1 MWGPLISARWRSFS
15 RQRGSV
21 ASLLGSS
28 RAGLVVLLALCALAG
43 CKQNQSTEQP
53 SVSDL
58 LSQLMNRSLAPT
70 AQGSAPVAKPEPIR
84 IKPGGDTGGD
94 AQKQVYFGAETAVA
108 PAPVAANAE
117 VEPAGEDVRINFE
130 NAPLRD
136 VVRLIMTDTLHLN
149 YVIDPRVQ
157 GNVTIATVNPIS
169 RANLLAMLETIL
181 RMNGGALAR
190 DPTGYRIVPAAEA
203 VGPAVVAPLGDVK
216 EPLPAGYGLSI
227 IPLRYISAQNIGDLL
242 GPLKNLPGLVRI
254 DTARNLLIVAGERNE
269 RQYLID
275 TVRSFDVDWLHNKSV
290 GIFPLKH
297 ADPASVI
304 AELETMLGG
313 GLAASGS
320 AAEQAAAQATAAV
333 PEGTP
338 PAPVVAAA
346 AAPPL
351 KGVVK
356 LLPIVRLNAVLV
368 VSQNPEMLREIDQ
381 WIARLD
387 RDSAAGA
394 SLYVYYLKNGKAAN
408 IARMLNQVFGLPSA
422 RTEEPSGRVAPGST
436 PVAVGGPSGTSAL
449 ASTGVGGLSSTGL
462 GGMGGLGSVNQ
473 PAGPT
478 AARRAASASA
488 IEGSF
493 GAGAPA
499 TPAFAGVRVIPDEVG
514 NALLILA
521 LPDTYKMI
529 EAAIRQI
536 DVPALQ
542 VLIEATIAEVTLNNE
557 LSYGLQFYLSHLNVA
572 GTQAATILTEQSAL
586 GIASD
591 LPGFSFILGKKGP
604 GIILDALSS
613 KTNVNVISSPHLV
626 VQDNQEARLQVGD
639 VVPVTVQQAV
649 STAESNAPIV
659 NSIQY
664 INTGVILHVTPR
676 VNVGGMV
683 SLDVEQE
690 VSSVSSNAA
699 TGTLT
704 PTISERRIDSTVS
717 IESGQTIVL
726 GGLISDTRTATKSG
740 IPVVS
745 DIPLVGALAGVTDNQ
760 VAKTELI
767 VFITPHVIRDSG
779 EARGV
784 SEELRAK
791 ILGATPQAPQAP
803 QGP

>member
-1 MWGPLISARWRSFS
+1 M
-15 RQRGSV
+15 
-21 ASLLGSS
+21 
-28 RAGLVVLLALCALAG
+28 LLAVSALAA
-43 CKQNQSTEQP
+43 CQQNQSPQP
-53 SVSDL
+53 QSVGDL
-58 LSQLMNRSLAPT
+58 LSQLMNRSLAPP
-70 AQGSAPVAKPEPIR
+70 AEGPAAVAKPEPIR

-108 PAPVAANAE
+108 PAREAANAE
-117 VEPAGEDVRINFE
+117 VEPEGEDLRINFE

-181 RMNGGALAR
+181 RMNGGALVR
-190 DPTGYRIVPAAEA
+190 DPTGYRIVPAGEA
-203 VGPAVVAPLGDVK
+203 VGPAAVAPLGGLE

-227 IPLRYISAQNIGDLL
+227 IPLRFISAQNIGEIL
-242 GPLKNLPGLVRI
+242 GPLKSLPGLVRI
-254 DTARNLLIVAGERNE
+254 DTARNLLIVAGNRNE

-297 ADPASVI
+297 ADPASII

-313 GLAASGS
+313 GLAANAST
-320 AAEQAAAQATAAV
+320 AEQAAQAVAAAAA

-338 PAPVVAAA
+338 PAAAVAPAA
-346 AAPPL
+346 GAAPPL
-351 KGVVK
+351 KDVVK

-368 VSQNPEMLREIDQ
+368 VSQSPEMLREIDQ

-408 IARMLNQVFGLPSA
+408 IARMLNQVFGLASA
-422 RTEEPSGRVAPGST
+422 RTDEPSGRVAPGST
-436 PVAVGGPSGTSAL
+436 PVAVGGPGNTSTL

-462 GGMGGLGSVNQ
+462 GGIGGLGSVNQ
-473 PAGPT
+473 PAGPG
-478 AARRAASASA
+478 ARRAASASA
-488 IEGSF
+488 IEGSS
-493 GAGAPA
+493 GAGAPV

-591 LPGFSFILGKKGP
+591 LPGFSFLLGKKGP

-690 VSSVSSNAA
+690 VSSVSASAA

-726 GGLISDTRTATKSG
+726 GGLISDTRTASKSG
-740 IPVVS
+740 IPVIS
-745 DIPLVGALAGVTDNQ
+745 DIPLVGALGGVTDNS

-779 EARGV
+779 EARSV

-791 ILGATPQAPQAP
+791 ILGATPKGQ
-803 QGP
+803 

>member
-1 MWGPLISARWRSFS
+1 MWGPLISARWRSFLPQCRPVAPLLRS
-15 RQRGSV
+15 PR
-21 ASLLGSS
+21 ASLT
-28 RAGLVVLLALCALAG
+28 VLLAFCALAG
-43 CKQNQSTEQP
+43 CKQTSSSEQP
-53 SVSDL
+53 SVGDL
-58 LSQLMNRSLAPT
+58 LSQLMNRSLAPP
-70 AQGSAPVAKPEPIR
+70 AEAPAAVNKPEPIR

-94 AQKQVYFGAETAVA
+94 AQKQVYYGAGTAVA
-108 PAPVAANAE
+108 PSPQPATAE
-117 VEPAGEDVRINFE
+117 VAPAGEDVRINFE

-157 GNVTIATVNPIS
+157 GSVTIATVNPIS

-181 RMNGGALAR
+181 RMNGGALVADR
-190 DPTGYRIVPAAEA
+190 TGYRIVPAGEA
-203 VGPAVVAPLGDVK
+203 LGPAAVTPLGDLK

-227 IPLRYISAQNIGDLL
+227 IPLRYISAQNIGEIL
-242 GPLKNLPGLVRI
+242 GPLKSLPGLVRI

-275 TVRSFDVDWLHNKSV
+275 TVRSFDVDWLRDKSV

-313 GLAASGS
+313 GLAAGAS
-320 AAEQAAAQATAAV
+320 AAVQAAAQAAA

-338 PAPVVAAA
+338 PPTVVAAGS
-346 AAPPL
+346 APPL

-387 RDSAAGA
+387 RDSSAGA
-394 SLYVYYLKNGKAAN
+394 SLYVYYLKNGKAAD

-422 RTEEPSGRVAPGST
+422 RTGEPSGRVAPGLA
-436 PVAVGGPSGTSAL
+436 PVAVGGAGNTSAL
-449 ASTGVGGLSSTGL
+449 ASTGVGGMASTGL
-462 GGMGGLGSVNQ
+462 SSVGGLGSVNQ
-473 PAGPT
+473 PAGP
-478 AARRAASASA
+478 AAPRRAASASA
-488 IEGSF
+488 IEGST
-493 GAGAPA
+493 GVGGPTAPG
-499 TPAFAGVRVIPDEVG
+499 FAGVRVIPDEVG

-557 LSYGLQFYLSHLNVA
+557 LRYGLQFYLSHLNVA
-572 GTQAATILTEQSAL
+572 SSQASTILTTGSTL

-591 LPGFSFILGKKGP
+591 LPGFSFLLGKKGP

-676 VNVGGMV
+676 INVGGMV

-690 VSSVSSNAA
+690 VSSVSTSAS

-704 PTISERRIDSTVS
+704 PTISERRIDSTVT
-717 IESGQTIVL
+717 IETGQTIVL
-726 GGLISDTRTATKSG
+726 GGLISDSRTGTKSG
-740 IPVVS
+740 IPLIS
-745 DIPLVGALAGVTDNQ
+745 DIPLVGAAAGVTDNT

-767 VFITPHVIRDSG
+767 VFITPHVIRNSS
-779 EARGV
+779 EAQGV

-791 ILGATPQAPQAP
+791 ILGATPRAQ
-803 QGP
+803 

>member
-1 MWGPLISARWRSFS
+1 MWGPLISARWRSFLP
-15 RQRGSV
+15 QRGSV
-21 ASLLGSS
+21 APLLGGS

-53 SVSDL
+53 SVGDL
-58 LSQLMNRSLAPT
+58 LSQLMNRSLAPP
-70 AQGSAPVAKPEPIR
+70 AEGSAPVAKPEPIR

-94 AQKQVYFGAETAVA
+94 AQKQVYFGAGTAVA
-108 PAPVAANAE
+108 PPAPTAE
-117 VEPAGEDVRINFE
+117 VAPAGEDVRINFE

-181 RMNGGALAR
+181 RMNGGALVA
-190 DPTGYRIVPAAEA
+190 DPTGYRIVPAGEA
-203 VGPAVVAPLGDVK
+203 VGPAVVAPLGDLK

-297 ADPASVI
+297 ADPASII

-320 AAEQAAAQATAAV
+320 AAEQAAAQAAAAV

-338 PAPVVAAA
+338 PASVVAAA

-462 GGMGGLGSVNQ
+462 GGIGGLGSVNQ

-488 IEGSF
+488 IEGSSRRP
-493 GAGAPA
+493 GSTCLRGRAGDPRRGRQRAPHPRLARHLQDDRGGHPPDRRARAAGADRGDDRRGHAQQRAELRPA
-499 TPAFAGVRVIPDEVG
+499 VLLEPPQRGRHAGRDHPHRTERLGHRLRPA
-514 NALLILA
+514 
-521 LPDTYKMI
+521 
-529 EAAIRQI
+529 
-536 DVPALQ
+536 
-542 VLIEATIAEVTLNNE
+542 
-557 LSYGLQFYLSHLNVA
+557 GLQ
-572 GTQAATILTEQSAL
+572 
-586 GIASD
+586 
-591 LPGFSFILGKKGP
+591 
-604 GIILDALSS
+604 
-613 KTNVNVISSPHLV
+613 
-626 VQDNQEARLQVGD
+626 
-639 VVPVTVQQAV
+639 
-649 STAESNAPIV
+649 
-659 NSIQY
+659 
-664 INTGVILHVTPR
+664 LHPR
-676 VNVGGMV
+676 
-683 SLDVEQE
+683 
-690 VSSVSSNAA
+690 
-699 TGTLT
+699 
-704 PTISERRIDSTVS
+704 
-717 IESGQTIVL
+717 
-726 GGLISDTRTATKSG
+726 
-740 IPVVS
+740 
-745 DIPLVGALAGVTDNQ
+745 
-760 VAKTELI
+760 
-767 VFITPHVIRDSG
+767 
-779 EARGV
+779 
-784 SEELRAK
+784 
-791 ILGATPQAPQAP
+791 
-803 QGP
+803 

>member
-1 MWGPLISARWRSFS
+1 MGVF
-15 RQRGSV
+15 
-21 ASLLGSS
+21 
-28 RAGLVVLLALCALAG
+28 VLLALSALAG
-43 CKQNQSTEQP
+43 CQQNQSAQP
-53 SVSDL
+53 QSVNDL

-70 AQGSAPVAKPEPIR
+70 AEGSAPVAKPEPIR
-84 IKPGGDTGGD
+84 IKPGGDTSGD
-94 AQKQVYFGAETAVA
+94 AQKQVYFGTGTAVA
-108 PAPVAANAE
+108 PAPAAANAE

-130 NAPLRD
+130 NAPVRD

-181 RMNGGALAR
+181 RMNGGALVRGA
-190 DPTGYRIVPAAEA
+190 TGYRIVPAAEA
-203 VGPAVVAPLGDVK
+203 VGPAVVAPLGGVG

-227 IPLRYISAQNIGDLL
+227 VPLRYISAQNIGDLL
-242 GPLKNLPGLVRI
+242 GPLKNLPGIVRI
-254 DTARNLLIVAGERNE
+254 DTARNIVIIAGERNE

-320 AAEQAAAQATAAV
+320 AAEQAAAQAAATV

-338 PAPVVAAA
+338 PPVPVVATAA
-346 AAPPL
+346 SPPL

-394 SLYVYYLKNGKAAN
+394 NLYVYYLKNGKAVD

-436 PVAVGGPSGTSAL
+436 PVAVGGTSGTSAL

-462 GGMGGLGSVNQ
+462 GGIGGLSSVNQ
-473 PAGPT
+473 PAGP
-478 AARRAASASA
+478 AARRTESASA
-488 IEGSF
+488 IEGSL

-514 NALLILA
+514 NALLIMA

-572 GTQAATILTEQSAL
+572 GTQASTILTEQSGL
-586 GIASD
+586 SIASD

-683 SLDVEQE
+683 SLERRAGGEQRVVHRHDRHAHAHYLRAPHRQHRVDRE
-690 VSSVSSNAA
+690 RPDHRARRPHLRHAHGHEVRHSARLRHPAGRRPRRGHGQPGRQDRAHRLHHAARDPRFGRGAKRVGGAARQDPGGGAERTVSSPPS
-699 TGTLT
+699 
-704 PTISERRIDSTVS
+704 
-717 IESGQTIVL
+717 L
-726 GGLISDTRTATKSG
+726 G
-740 IPVVS
+740 
-745 DIPLVGALAGVTDNQ
+745 
-760 VAKTELI
+760 
-767 VFITPHVIRDSG
+767 
-779 EARGV
+779 
-784 SEELRAK
+784 
-791 ILGATPQAPQAP
+791 
-803 QGP
+803 

>member
-1 MWGPLISARWRSFS
+1 MWGPLISARWRSFLPQC
-15 RQRGSV
+15 RSV
-21 ASLLGSS
+21 TPLLGSA
-28 RAGLVVLLALCALAG
+28 RAGLVVLLAVSALAG
-43 CKQNQSTEQP
+43 CKQNQSSEQP
-53 SVSDL
+53 SVGDL
-58 LSQLMNRSLAPT
+58 LSQLMNRSLAPP
-70 AQGSAPVAKPEPIR
+70 AQAPAPVAKPEPIR

-94 AQKQVYFGAETAVA
+94 AQKQVYFGTGTGVA
-108 PAPVAANAE
+108 PAPQAAAE

-169 RANLLAMLETIL
+169 RANLLALLETIL
-181 RMNGGALAR
+181 RMNGGALVADR
-190 DPTGYRIVPAAEA
+190 TGYRIVPAGEA
-203 VGPAVVAPLGDVK
+203 LGPALVAPLGDLK

-227 IPLRYISAQNIGDLL
+227 IPLRYISAQNIGEIL
-242 GPLKNLPGLVRI
+242 GPLKSLPGLVRI

-275 TVRSFDVDWLHNKSV
+275 TVRSFDVDWLRNKSV

-313 GLAASGS
+313 GLAASAS
-320 AAEQAAAQATAAV
+320 AAEQAAAQAAA

-338 PAPVVAAA
+338 PPVAVAAG

-387 RDSAAGA
+387 RDSSAGA

-422 RTEEPSGRVAPGST
+422 RTEEPSGRVAPGLA
-436 PVAVGGPSGTSAL
+436 PVAVGGAGNTSPL
-449 ASTGVGGLSSTGL
+449 ASTGVGGMASTGL
-462 GGMGGLGSVNQ
+462 GSVGGLGSVNQ
-473 PAGPT
+473 PAGP
-478 AARRAASASA
+478 AARRMASASA
-488 IEGSF
+488 IEGSP
-493 GAGAPA
+493 GAPA

-557 LSYGLQFYLSHLNVA
+557 LRYGLQFYLSHLNVA
-572 GTQAATILTEQSAL
+572 SSQASTILTTGSTL

-591 LPGFSFILGKKGP
+591 LPGFSFLLGKKGP

-676 VNVGGMV
+676 INVGGMV

-690 VSSVSSNAA
+690 VSSVSTSAS

-704 PTISERRIDSTVS
+704 PTISERRIDSTVT
-717 IESGQTIVL
+717 IETGQTIVL
-726 GGLISDTRTATKSG
+726 GGLISDSRTGSKSG
-740 IPVVS
+740 IPLVS
-745 DIPLVGALAGVTDNQ
+745 DIPLVGGLAGVTDNQ

-779 EARGV
+779 EAQRV

-791 ILGATPQAPQAP
+791 ILGATPHAQ
-803 QGP
+803 

>member
-1 MWGPLISARWRSFS
+1 MWGPLISARWRSFP

-21 ASLLGSS
+21 APLVGST
-28 RAGLVVLLALCALAG
+28 RVGLVVLLALSALAG
-43 CKQNQSTEQP
+43 CQQNQSSQP
-53 SVSDL
+53 QSVNDL
-58 LSQLMNRSLAPT
+58 LSQLMKRSLAPT
-70 AQGSAPVAKPEPIR
+70 AEGSAPVAKPEPIR
-84 IKPGGDTGGD
+84 IKPGGDMGGD
-94 AQKQVYFGAETAVA
+94 AQKQVYFGAGTAVA
-108 PAPVAANAE
+108 PAPKAASPE
-117 VEPAGEDVRINFE
+117 VEPQGEDVRINFE

-136 VVRLIMTDTLHLN
+136 VLRLIMTDTLHLN

-181 RMNGGALAR
+181 RMNGGALVR
-190 DPTGYRIVPAAEA
+190 DATGYRIVPAAEA
-203 VGPAVVAPLGDVK
+203 VGPAVVAPLGEIEK
-216 EPLPAGYGLSI
+216 PLPAGYGLSI
-227 IPLRYISAQNIGDLL
+227 VPLRYISAQNIGDLL

-254 DTARNLLIVAGERNE
+254 DTARNIVIVAGNRNE

-313 GLAASGS
+313 GLAASGT
-320 AAEQAAAQATAAV
+320 AAEQAAAQAAATA

-346 AAPPL
+346 ASPPL

-394 SLYVYYLKNGKAAN
+394 NLYVYYLKNGKAAD

-449 ASTGVGGLSSTGL
+449 ASTGVGGLASTGL
-462 GGMGGLGSVNQ
+462 GGIGGLASVNQ
-473 PAGPT
+473 PAGP
-478 AARRAASASA
+478 AARRTTSASA
-488 IEGSF
+488 IEGSL

-499 TPAFAGVRVIPDEVG
+499 TPGFAGVRVIPDEVG

-572 GTQAATILTEQSAL
+572 GTQAATILTEQSGL
-586 GIASD
+586 SITSD

-604 GIILDALSS
+604 GVILDALSS

-649 STAESNAPIV
+649 STTEVNAPIV

-690 VSSVSSNAA
+690 VSSVSPTAS

-740 IPVVS
+740 IPLVS
-745 DIPLVGALAGVTDNQ
+745 DIPLVGALGGVTDNQ

-779 EARGV
+779 EAQSV

-791 ILGATPQAPQAP
+791 ILGAAP
-803 QGP
+803 QGQ

>member
-1 MWGPLISARWRSFS
+1 M
-15 RQRGSV
+15 
-21 ASLLGSS
+21 
-28 RAGLVVLLALCALAG
+28 LLALCALAG
-43 CKQNQSTEQP
+43 CKQNQSSEQP
-53 SVSDL
+53 SVGDL
-58 LSQLMNRSLAPT
+58 LSQLMNRSLAPP
-70 AQGSAPVAKPEPIR
+70 AGAPAPVNKPEPIR

-94 AQKQVYFGAETAVA
+94 AQKQVYFGAGTAVA
-108 PAPVAANAE
+108 PSPQPATAE
-117 VEPAGEDVRINFE
+117 VAPAGEDVRINFE

-157 GNVTIATVNPIS
+157 GSVTIATVNPIS

-181 RMNGGALAR
+181 RMNGGALVADR
-190 DPTGYRIVPAAEA
+190 TGYRIVPAGEA
-203 VGPAVVAPLGDVK
+203 LGPAAVAPLGDLK

-227 IPLRYISAQNIGDLL
+227 IPLRYISAQNIGEIL
-242 GPLKNLPGLVRI
+242 GPLKSLPGLVRI

-275 TVRSFDVDWLHNKSV
+275 TVRSFDVDWLRDKSV

-304 AELETMLGG
+304 VELETMLGG

-320 AAEQAAAQATAAV
+320 AAEQAAAQAAA

-338 PAPVVAAA
+338 PAVPLVAAG

-368 VSQNPEMLREIDQ
+368 VSQNPQILREIDQ

-394 SLYVYYLKNGKAAN
+394 SLYVYYLKNGKATN
-408 IARMLNQVFGLPSA
+408 IARMLNQVFGLPSS

-436 PVAVGGPSGTSAL
+436 PITVGGSGGTTAL
-449 ASTGVGGLSSTGL
+449 ASTGVGGMASTGL
-462 GGMGGLGSVNQ
+462 SSVGGLGSVNQ
-473 PAGPT
+473 PTGAG

-488 IEGSF
+488 IEGTS
-493 GAGAPA
+493 GAGGPA
-499 TPAFAGVRVIPDEVG
+499 APAFAGVRVIPDEVG

-557 LSYGLQFYLSHLNVA
+557 LRYGLQFYLSHLNVA
-572 GTQAATILTEQSAL
+572 STQASTILTSQSSL
-586 GIASD
+586 GISSD
-591 LPGFSFILGKKGP
+591 LPGFSFLLGKKGP

-676 VNVGGMV
+676 INVGGMV
-683 SLDVEQE
+683 SL
-690 VSSVSSNAA
+690 
-699 TGTLT
+699 
-704 PTISERRIDSTVS
+704 ERRA
-717 IESGQTIVL
+717 
-726 GGLISDTRTATKSG
+726 GGEQRFDQR
-740 IPVVS
+740 
-745 DIPLVGALAGVTDNQ
+745 
-760 VAKTELI
+760 
-767 VFITPHVIRDSG
+767 RDRH
-779 EARGV
+779 AHAHH
-784 SEELRAK
+784 LRAPHRQHRDDRDRPDHRARRPH
-791 ILGATPQAPQAP
+791 LRQPHGDEVGHSARLRHPAGRRPRRRHGQYGRQDRAHRLHHAARDPQFERGAERIGGAARQDPGGDAASAVRPLAPTRSLKRAGNAP
-803 QGP
+803 APP

>member
-1 MWGPLISARWRSFS
+1 MWGPLISARWRSILG
-15 RQRGSV
+15 RCCRV
-21 ASLLGSS
+21 APLVGRW
-28 RAGLVVLLALCALAG
+28 RAGVIGLLAVSALAA
-43 CKQNQSTEQP
+43 CQQNQSPQQQ
-53 SVSDL
+53 SVGAL
-58 LSQLMNRSLAPT
+58 LSQLMSRSLAPP
-70 AQGSAPVAKPEPIR
+70 SEAPAAVAKPEPIR

-94 AQKQVYFGAETAVA
+94 AQKQVYFGAAPGAA
-108 PAPVAANAE
+108 PAAQAAASAA

-136 VVRLIMTDTLHLN
+136 VVRLILSDTLHLN

-169 RANLLAMLETIL
+169 RANLLALLETLL
-181 RMNGGALAR
+181 RMNGGALVAER
-190 DPTGYRIVPAAEA
+190 TGYRIVPAGEA
-203 VGPAVVAPLGDVK
+203 VGPAVVAPLGDLK
-216 EPLPAGYGLSI
+216 EPLPAGYGMSI
-227 IPLRYISAQNIGDLL
+227 IPLRYVSAQNIGEIL
-242 GPLKNLPGLVRI
+242 GPLKSLPGLVRI
-254 DTARNLLIVAGERNE
+254 DTARNLLIVAGERSE

-275 TVRSFDVDWLHNKSV
+275 TVRSFDVDWLRNKSI

-320 AAEQAAAQATAAV
+320 AAEQAAAQAAA

-338 PAPVVAAA
+338 PAAAVAVAAG

-368 VSQNPEMLREIDQ
+368 VSQSPEMLRQIEQ
-381 WIARLD
+381 WIGRLD

-394 SLYVYYLKNGKAAN
+394 SLYVYYLKNGKAADM
-408 IARMLNQVFGLPSA
+408 ARMLNQVFGLPSA
-422 RTEEPSGRVAPGST
+422 RPEEASGRVAPGRA
-436 PVAVGGPSGTSAL
+436 PVAVGGSGQTSAL

-462 GGMGGLGSVNQ
+462 GAVGGLGSVNQ
-473 PAGPT
+473 PGG
-478 AARRAASASA
+478 AAAAQRAASASA
-488 IEGSF
+488 IEGTA
-493 GAGAPA
+493 GAGAQAP
-499 TPAFAGVRVIPDEVG
+499 PAFAGVRVIPDEVG

-542 VLIEATIAEVTLNNE
+542 VLIEATIAEVTLSNE
-557 LSYGLQFYLSHLNVA
+557 LRYGLQFYLSHLDVST
-572 GTQAATILTEQSAL
+572 TQAAAVLTNESAL
-586 GIASD
+586 GIAST
-591 LPGFSFILGKKGP
+591 LPGFSFILGKSGP
-604 GIILDALSS
+604 GVILDALSS
-613 KTNVNVISSPHLV
+613 KTNVNVISSPHIV

-676 VNVGGMV
+676 INVGGMV

-690 VSSVSSNAA
+690 VSSVSSSAA

-726 GGLISDTRTATKSG
+726 GGLISESRTATKSG
-740 IPVVS
+740 IPLVS
-745 DIPLVGALAGVTDNQ
+745 DIPLIGGLAGVTDNQ

-767 VFITPHVIRDSG
+767 VFITPHVVRDSS
-779 EARGV
+779 EAQRV

-791 ILGATPQAPQAP
+791 ILGATPQGQ
-803 QGP
+803 

>member
-1 MWGPLISARWRSFS
+1 MWGALISAWWRSFL
-15 RQRGSV
+15 RQRGCV
-21 ASLLGSS
+21 APLLGSS
-28 RAGLVVLLALCALAG
+28 RAGVVVLLAVCTLAA
-43 CKQNQSTEQP
+43 CKENQSPEPQGGGG
-53 SVSDL
+53 L
-58 LSQLMNRSLAPT
+58 LSRLMNRSLAPP
-70 AQGSAPVAKPEPIR
+70 AQVAPPIAKPEPIR
-84 IKPGGDTGGD
+84 IQPGGSTGGE
-94 AQKQVYFGAETAVA
+94 AQKQVYFGTGTEVA
-108 PAPVAANAE
+108 PAPQAATAE
-117 VEPAGEDVRINFE
+117 VEPTGEDVRLNFE

-136 VVRLIMTDTLHLN
+136 VVRLILTDTLHLN
-149 YVIDPRVQ
+149 YVIDPRLQ
-157 GNVTIATVNPIS
+157 GNVTIATANPIS
-169 RANLLAMLETIL
+169 RANLLALLETIL
-181 RMNGGALAR
+181 RMNGGALVR
-190 DPTGYRIVPAAEA
+190 DRTGYRIVPAGEA
-203 VGPAVVAPLGDVK
+203 VGPAVVAPLGDLK

-227 IPLRYISAQNIGDLL
+227 IPLRHISAQNIGEIL

-254 DTARNLLIVAGERNE
+254 DTARNLLIVAGDRNE

-275 TVRSFDVDWLHNKSV
+275 TVRSFDVDWLRNKSI

-297 ADPASVI
+297 SNPASVI

-313 GLAASGS
+313 GLAASAS
-320 AAEQAAAQATAAV
+320 TAEQAAAQAAA

-338 PAPVVAAA
+338 PAAVVATG

-368 VSQNPEMLREIDQ
+368 VSQSPQLLREIDQ

-408 IARMLNQVFGLPSA
+408 IARMLNQVFGLAPQ
-422 RTEEPSGRVAPGST
+422 RTEETSGRVAPGST
-436 PVAVGGPSGTSAL
+436 PVAVGGAGGTSTL

-462 GGMGGLGSVNQ
+462 GSIGGLGSVNQ
-473 PAGPT
+473 PGG
-478 AARRAASASA
+478 AAAAQRAASASA
-488 IEGSF
+488 IEGTA
-493 GAGAPA
+493 GAGVAA
-499 TPAFAGVRVIPDEVG
+499 EPAFAGVRVIPDEVS

-557 LSYGLQFYLSHLNVA
+557 LRYGLQFYLSHLNVSS
-572 GTQAATILTEQSAL
+572 TQAATILTNQSAL

-591 LPGFSFILGKKGP
+591 LPGFSFILGKSGP
-604 GIILDALSS
+604 GVILDALSS

-649 STAESNAPIV
+649 SVSESNAPIV

-676 VNVGGMV
+676 INVGGMV

-690 VSSVSSNAA
+690 VSSVSPSAA

-726 GGLISDTRTATKSG
+726 GGLISDARTDAKSG
-740 IPVVS
+740 IPLIS
-745 DIPLVGALAGVTDNQ
+745 DIPLIGGLAGTTDKQ

-767 VFITPHVIRDSG
+767 VFITPNVIGDSN
-779 EARGV
+779 EARRI

-791 ILGATPQAPQAP
+791 ILGATPQGQ
-803 QGP
+803 